1 MYRMWLLWVINACK
15 WKRIGYHQ
23 FFYNYMLNVYLILIA
38 YAKTVSA
45 YGFFLSKNNFLND
58 ELLIFT
64 CFKVVDN
71 SFVE

>member
-1 MYRMWLLWVINACK
+1 
-15 WKRIGYHQ
+15 
-23 FFYNYMLNVYLILIA
+23 MLNVYLILIA

-45 YGFFLSKNNFLND
+45 YGFFFKYKNNFLND

-71 SFVE
+71 SLVE